1 MSQYAIS
8 GLCYTRG
15 MNEDIAEALLPLL
28 EAHGQMLTFKR
39 REMLSRMGD
48 PVERFMLICEGR
60 AKLLISSDEGKDLL
74 LAFTRP
80 HEILGDLEFFAPGN
94 STVSIRAVTECR
106 ALSIDLAEFRRLA
119 GGSQKLLKVLGRSV
133 AFKLR
138 RSNSKLSVNILYPLR
153 ERFAS
158 YLFGLVSGTDR
169 DDIRGDSLM
178 DMADLLGTSYR
189 HLNRI
194 VSQMAEEGLLE
205 RTPWGLRIK
214 DLPRL
219 AVLARDIYFY

>member
-1 MSQYAIS
+1 
-8 GLCYTRG
+8 
-15 MNEDIAEALLPLL
+15 MNDEIVDALLPLL
-28 EAHGQMLTFKR
+28 EQHGQELIFR
-39 REMLSRMGD
+39 RGETLSRMGE
-48 PVERFMLICEGR
+48 PIERFMLVRSGR
-60 AKLLISSDEGKDLL
+60 AKLLISSDDGKDLL
-74 LAFTRP
+74 LAFTGEN
-80 HEILGDLEFFAPGN
+80 EILGDLEFFSPGN
-94 STVSIRAVTECR
+94 STVTIRAVTECR
-106 ALSIDLAEFRRLA
+106 ALAIELSEFRKLA
-119 GGSQKLLKVLGRSV
+119 AGSQKLLKVLGRSV

-189 HLNRI
+189 HLNRVI
-194 VSQMAEEGLLE
+194 SQLADEGLLE
-205 RTPWGLRIK
+205 RTPWGLKIK

-219 AVLARDIYFY
+219 AKLARDIYFY

>member
-1 MSQYAIS
+1 
-8 GLCYTRG
+8 
-15 MNEDIAEALLPLL
+15 MNEDFAQALVPLL
-28 EAHGQMLTFKR
+28 ERQGHSLMFR
-39 REMLSRMGD
+39 RGETLIRMGD
-48 PVERFMLICEGR
+48 PVTRFMLVRSGR

-74 LAFTRP
+74 LAFTREN
-80 HEILGDLEFFAPGN
+80 EILGDLEFFSPGP
-94 STVSIRAVTECR
+94 STVSIRAVTECQ
-106 ALSIDLAEFRRLA
+106 ALALDLAEFRRLA
-119 GGSQKLLKVLGRSV
+119 SGSHELLKVLGSAV

-138 RSNSKLSVNILYPLR
+138 RSNTKLSVNILYPLR
-153 ERFAS
+153 ERLAS

-189 HLNRI
+189 HLNRV
-194 VSQMAEEGLLE
+194 VSQFADEGLLE

-219 AVLARDIYFY
+219 AQLARDIYFF